1 LLARG
6 SCEESDMPTTFPV
19 TRPAIG
25 ILEKVLAIIGDGNF
39 VAVTGFSTAGLLL
52 TILFTRCVM
61 LRFPDLGILIEQ
73 YNQF

>member
-1 LLARG
+1 
-6 SCEESDMPTTFPV
+6 MPTTIPV

-25 ILEKVLAIIGDGNF
+25 ILEKILAVIGDGDF
-39 VAVTGFSTAGLLL
+39 IAVTSFSTAGLLL
-52 TILFTRCVM
+52 AILFACCVM